1 MHSEKLDMAAPLNR
15 TTASVVVRLGFVL
28 TVLLLCA
35 CSTVGPDFVKPS
47 APVEKEWIEAEDP
60 GIKPESVD
68 HSAWWKVFNDPVL
81 DNLIEIASEQNLP
94 LHIAGLRILQARANL
109 GIAIG
114 LQYPQ
119 SQLLNG
125 GFSFMESSKN
135 APPLSNFP
143 ENVKSG
149 LDTSTYSYQL
159 GLGAAWEVDF
169 WGKFRRGVEAS
180 EASLAASL
188 AGYDSLLVMLTG
200 EVAAAY
206 VVIRTVEDRIK
217 IVRGNIVVQKRALRI
232 AEAQFKGGEVS
243 ELDVAQAR
251 ALLHNTQSLIPVLE
265 ISLRQAKN
273 GLSVLLGM
281 PPSDLQEVLKGP
293 ALIPT
298 APRDVAVGIPADL
311 LRRRP
316 DIRQAE
322 FQAIAQGALIGVA
335 KADLYPHFGIGGAI
349 GYSAGDG
356 ANLFTANSF
365 TGFFTPFTFSW
376 DIFNYGRIKNNVRAQ
391 DALFEQMLV
400 NYQNAVLN
408 AAKEVEDALVGFL
421 RSKDQV
427 GFLTDA
433 VKASQRAV
441 DLALLQYK
449 EGIVDYTRVL
459 NTQQSLL
466 LQQENLVISQ
476 GDLPRYLIGVYKAL
490 GGGWQIR
497 QGKDIIPEKTLKV
510 MRERTDWGNLLPGKP
525 LPEELKQPPTGKE
538 VGLFNKPEW

>member
-1 MHSEKLDMAAPLNR
+1 MHSEKRDMAASWNR
-15 TTASVVVRLGFVL
+15 NTAWVVVRLGFVL
-28 TVLLLCA
+28 MVLLLCA
-35 CSTVGPDFVKPS
+35 CTTVGPDFVKPS
-47 APVEKEWIEAEDP
+47 APVEKEWSEAEDP
-60 GIKPESVD
+60 GIKTESVD

-94 LHIAGLRILQARANL
+94 LHIAGLRILQARASL

-125 GFSFMESSKN
+125 GYSFTKASKN
-135 APPLSNFP
+135 APPLGNFP
-143 ENVKSG
+143 EDVKSG
-149 LDTSTYSYQL
+149 IDANTDVYQL
-159 GLGAAWEVDF
+159 GFNAAWEVDF

-281 PPSDLQEVLKGP
+281 PPGDLQALLKGP

-356 ANLFTANSF
+356 NNLFTANSF
-365 TGFFTPFTFSW
+365 AAFFTPFTFSW
-376 DIFNYGRIKNNVRAQ
+376 DIFNYGRIKNNVRVQ

-421 RSKDQV
+421 WSKDQV

-449 EGIVDYTRVL
+449 EGMVDYTRVL

-466 LQQENLVISQ
+466 VQQENLVISQ

-525 LPEELKQPPTGKE
+525 LPEELKQPPMGKE

>member
-1 MHSEKLDMAAPLNR
+1 MHSEKLDMAATLNR
-15 TTASVVVRLGFVL
+15 TATWVVVRLGFVL

-47 APVEKEWIEAEDP
+47 APVEKEWIETEDP
-60 GIKPESVD
+60 GVNPESVD
-68 HSAWWKVFNDPVL
+68 HSDWWKVFNDPVL

-114 LQYPQ
+114 MQYPQ
-119 SQLLNG
+119 SQLFNG

-135 APPLSNFP
+135 APPLSNFSD
-143 ENVKSG
+143 NVKSG
-149 LDTSTYSYQL
+149 LDTSNYTYQL
-159 GLGAAWEVDF
+159 GLGAAWEMDF

-217 IVRGNIVVQKRALRI
+217 IVRGNIVVQERALRI
-232 AEAQFKGGEVS
+232 ADAQFKGGEVS

-251 ALLHNTQSLIPVLE
+251 ALLHSTQSLVPVLE

-281 PPSDLQEVLKGP
+281 PPGDLQALLKGP

-356 ANLFTANSF
+356 ANLFTANSLA
-365 TGFFTPFTFSW
+365 GFFTPFTFSW

-427 GFLTDA
+427 FFLTDA

-466 LQQENLVISQ
+466 VQQENLVISQ

-525 LPEELKQPPTGKE
+525 LPVELKQPLMGKE

>member
-1 MHSEKLDMAAPLNR
+1 MP
-15 TTASVVVRLGFVL
+15 
-28 TVLLLCA
+28 
-35 CSTVGPDFVKPS
+35 
-47 APVEKEWIEAEDP
+47 P
-60 GIKPESVD
+60 GD
-68 HSAWWKVFNDPVL
+68 
-81 DNLIEIASEQNLP
+81 
-94 LHIAGLRILQARANL
+94 LQAL
-109 GIAIG
+109 
-114 LQYPQ
+114 
-119 SQLLNG
+119 
-125 GFSFMESSKN
+125 
-135 APPLSNFP
+135 
-143 ENVKSG
+143 
-149 LDTSTYSYQL
+149 
-159 GLGAAWEVDF
+159 
-169 WGKFRRGVEAS
+169 
-180 EASLAASL
+180 
-188 AGYDSLLVMLTG
+188 
-200 EVAAAY
+200 
-206 VVIRTVEDRIK
+206 
-217 IVRGNIVVQKRALRI
+217 
-232 AEAQFKGGEVS
+232 
-243 ELDVAQAR
+243 
-251 ALLHNTQSLIPVLE
+251 
-265 ISLRQAKN
+265 
-273 GLSVLLGM
+273 
-281 PPSDLQEVLKGP
+281 LKGP

-356 ANLFTANSF
+356 ANLFTANSLAA
-365 TGFFTPFTFSW
+365 FFTPFTFSW

-427 GFLTDA
+427 FFLTDA

-466 LQQENLVISQ
+466 VQQENLVISQ

-525 LPEELKQPPTGKE
+525 LPVELKQPPMGKE